1 MRRFFIALV
10 VVFFAISSFAS
21 AETTKQTEAFEFQTL
36 YAKRYMKFLIDNEL
50 DYEFHA
56 SAINMPIYNAD
67 EITVTTSAATLTLDA
82 TDFTVKQAL
91 MTMIDTSASDE
102 ANAALVFECLM
113 AMSALECNEMEE
125 RMLPLRAK
133 LNPGEPVDAIELIV
147 NLWNNE
153 LYEKINNAVAATE
166 DDETLVYSGN
176 YDYYLIHYIG
186 RDKGEEREYFF
197 FEARSK

>member
-1 MRRFFIALV
+1 
-10 VVFFAISSFAS
+10 
-21 AETTKQTEAFEFQTL
+21 
-36 YAKRYMKFLIDNEL
+36 MKFLIDNEL